1 LALVQVCR
9 SRVSAALLRSLTPD
23 FRSPLTPPRQPSFL
37 IPLRNSQ
44 DRLALCRATLVHL
57 ESIRSK
63 PFATLEILPIMA
75 TQEDLAALF
84 QRNLSLQAQNP
95 HVTSTQEN
103 HKPVEEPY
111 VYSISRHYHH
121 SSHVVAQQ
129 PSRPASEP
137 PQTDQLTAEIMLG
150 RHGVDVMTLFPSQI
164 DLFKTAD
171 ASQQMRLIELWRIS
185 PPNYGGHALAQDL
198 GNWPATSF
206 QQEEAMAKLRY
217 ERQMLEERM
226 SRAGGDVQG
235 MDGAEDT
242 MSDASTTAP
251 LTPIQG
257 GDSRWSNAEAEP
269 YMQSGYEVLAHRE
282 YEKSGKST
290 DIYSHCGSAVGASMY
305 KPATD
310 PVYNNIQELHTY
322 PNAGGDWA
330 ALLEKRQQTMENQYG
345 AYDQHLHHNVGGVTV
360 AGYCE
365 DEEML

>member
-1 LALVQVCR
+1 
-9 SRVSAALLRSLTPD
+9 
-23 FRSPLTPPRQPSFL
+23 
-37 IPLRNSQ
+37 
-44 DRLALCRATLVHL
+44 
-57 ESIRSK
+57 
-63 PFATLEILPIMA
+63 MA
-75 TQEDLAALF
+75 TQDDLAALL
-84 QRNLSLQAQNP
+84 QRNLSLQP
-95 HVTSTQEN
+95 HPVYVAPHQEES
-103 HKPVEEPY
+103 KPVEEPY

-121 SSHVVAQQ
+121 SSHVAVQQ

-137 PQTDQLTAEIMLG
+137 PQTDQLTTEIILG

-235 MDGAEDT
+235 LDGAEDT
-242 MSDASTTAP
+242 MSDASTAAP

-257 GDSRWSNAEAEP
+257 GDSRWSNADAEP
-269 YMQSGYEVLAHRE
+269 YMQSGYEVLAQRE
-282 YEKSGKST
+282 YQKSAHSK
-290 DIYSHCGSAVGASMY
+290 DIYSHPGSEIGVFMH

-322 PNAGGDWA
+322 PKMGSDWET
-330 ALLEKRQQTMENQYG
+330 LLEQRQQSMENQYG
-345 AYDQHLHHNVGGVTV
+345 AYDQYFHHNVGGVTV
-360 AGYCE
+360 AGYSE